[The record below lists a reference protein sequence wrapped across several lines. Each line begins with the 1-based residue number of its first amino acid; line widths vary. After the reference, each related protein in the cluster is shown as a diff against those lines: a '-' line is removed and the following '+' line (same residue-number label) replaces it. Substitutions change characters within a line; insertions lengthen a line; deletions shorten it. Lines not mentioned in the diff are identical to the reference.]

1 MPAGESEARAKTK
14 ARFEE
19 VFKSYAGYTTEKK
32 SSKKRFTPSQ
42 ENLILETLRNRLDLS
57 KDTEDNETALN
68 NTYNPEE
75 ESPRFMKNKLRDRTS
90 AAEKLNNDDVLGEE
104 GRQAKSKKKKKREI
118 IKEQPDNEGTLYI
131 NDPQI
136 FAQGCKSIK
145 TSKSRPGLEQDAAQP
160 KKEKKR
166 TKSTLDDPSTKIPS
180 KASEEEVEEQHLIQA
195 YMQQVAEEEEE
206 TAVAATA
213 VKKKPKKKLKEQVLS
228 ESTSSGLRHGILLN
242 NEVDRKKK
250 KKTVLVTS
258 ENETSAM
265 SLSELQDS
273 QTQESNVKKKKSQA
287 SLVPNVDEEEIMG
300 SKEQKFEEVPDQ
312 PKTKGMKAKRKS
324 RRASGEENAHC
335 DQELEDEG
343 PVPEAVREPQE
354 GRANQTIDDSVVLG
368 VYIHR
373 TDRLKMDLIVSHPMV
388 KVHVVDE
395 STGLY
400 VKKESGS
407 RAVSSFYEQEKVG
420 HIIPIM
426 TQPYYFKK
434 FKSTVPEWQEQVIF
448 NERFGYFL
456 QENENCPKVILF
468 FEILEFLSMG
478 EARMNIEAQN
488 QEKGFRKIAWAFL
501 KLVGAN
507 RVLNVNS
514 KLRLQLYYPPPRAR
528 TQFNTIEVFEWWN
541 NCSRH
546 RYPSTL
552 YVTVKGLKLPD
563 HINPS
568 VRSMLA
574 IQQEQGTSAYS
585 DLPNEIAGKGS
596 GTAQQGKKT
605 EMKWTKLPGQVCRI
619 PNKHLLSLR
628 VGQVG
633 CFCIRFSHDGR
644 NLAAACADRDGHAI
658 ILYEIPSGHCFRE
671 CSGHLNIIYDI
682 CWSKDDKN
690 FLSASSDG
698 TVRIWKTGSQNGPA
712 EKVLPH
718 PSFVYTAKYHPFAQY
733 LVVTGC
739 YDCVIRVWSIRE
751 REIHGHLL
759 QELDGHTS
767 FINTLCF
774 DAEGLRMFSGDS
786 LGQIIIWN
794 TFINEGSQHHPVQ
807 QWGIHKEIREDDM
820 KGVPVNYL
828 QLHPNGRRLLIHARD
843 STLRVMDLRI
853 LTTKKYTGAI
863 NYREKIHSTFT
874 PCGTFLLS
882 GSEDGVAYVWN
893 AETGDQVAMYSELS
907 YTSPLRDVAFHPHEH
922 MVAFCAFGQN
932 QPILV
937 YIYDRKVAQLEAE
950 AVKGSAG
957 VLSAAGCKGPKKLSI
972 TSDFA
977 TMQDSSAPL
986 LDRFAST
993 ARISMKMHKVKQKL
1007 DSVLNSVHQ
1016 TSAGMDHLYDQ
1027 PGSCTVSSVSWNLR
1041 KDLTAANPVSSVC
1054 PSTVVSNLLLPAPS
1068 LLSPHSKLSL
1078 PNTLGAQLIPHQ
1090 SRPPQSGGFSPVAH
1104 FSRVPSI
1111 KLQTIGT
1118 DRSALALKVE
1128 TDGFTPVQETVVALY
1143 DYTAHRSD
1151 ELTIHR
1157 SDIIQVL
1164 YKDND
1169 NWWFG
1174 RLVNGQQ
1181 GYFPANY
1188 VAGEREYEEEQLT
1201 GAQNASPSLPSEQ
1214 IEAEEKSPTPT
1225 KMSAVISKLGEL
1237 KFISEHDTDT
1247 ESPVTQV
1254 IQKKKKKKQQQ
1265 QQQQPGASRSDMP
1278 IDQSSKYF
1286 AAPVGESLTILGAV
1300 RKKKSSKSVKIVE
1313 GTGEPNVAFEPDC

>member
-1 MPAGESEARAKTK
+1 
-14 ARFEE
+14 
-19 VFKSYAGYTTEKK
+19 
-32 SSKKRFTPSQ
+32 
-42 ENLILETLRNRLDLS
+42 ETLRNRLDLS

-104 GRQAKSKKKKKREI
+104 GRQAKS
-118 IKEQPDNEGTLYI
+118 
-131 NDPQI
+131 
-136 FAQGCKSIK
+136 CKSIK

-250 KKTVLVTS
+250 TNIT
-258 ENETSAM
+258 AM

-605 EMKWTKLPGQVCRI
+605 EMKWTKLPGQTT
-619 PNKHLLSLR
+619 
-628 VGQVG
+628 
-633 CFCIRFSHDGR
+633 
-644 NLAAACADRDGHAI
+644 RDH
-658 ILYEIPSGHCFRE
+658 
-671 CSGHLNIIYDI
+671 
-682 CWSKDDKN
+682 
-690 FLSASSDG
+690 
-698 TVRIWKTGSQNGPA
+698 
-712 EKVLPH
+712 
-718 PSFVYTAKYHPFAQY
+718 FVIF
-733 LVVTGC
+733 
-739 YDCVIRVWSIRE
+739 
-751 REIHGHLL
+751 
-759 QELDGHTS
+759 
-767 FINTLCF
+767 
-774 DAEGLRMFSGDS
+774 
-786 LGQIIIWN
+786 
-794 TFINEGSQHHPVQ
+794 
-807 QWGIHKEIREDDM
+807 
-820 KGVPVNYL
+820 
-828 QLHPNGRRLLIHARD
+828 
-843 STLRVMDLRI
+843 
-853 LTTKKYTGAI
+853 
-863 NYREKIHSTFT
+863 
-874 PCGTFLLS
+874 
-882 GSEDGVAYVWN
+882 
-893 AETGDQVAMYSELS
+893 
-907 YTSPLRDVAFHPHEH
+907 
-922 MVAFCAFGQN
+922 
-932 QPILV
+932 LV
-937 YIYDRKVAQLEAE
+937 YPQ
-950 AVKGSAG
+950 
-957 VLSAAGCKGPKKLSI
+957 
-972 TSDFA
+972 
-977 TMQDSSAPL
+977 QN
-986 LDRFAST
+986 RF
-993 ARISMKMHKVKQKL
+993 
-1007 DSVLNSVHQ
+1007 
-1016 TSAGMDHLYDQ
+1016 
-1027 PGSCTVSSVSWNLR
+1027 
-1041 KDLTAANPVSSVC
+1041 
-1054 PSTVVSNLLLPAPS
+1054 
-1068 LLSPHSKLSL
+1068 
-1078 PNTLGAQLIPHQ
+1078 
-1090 SRPPQSGGFSPVAH
+1090 
-1104 FSRVPSI
+1104 
-1111 KLQTIGT
+1111 
-1118 DRSALALKVE
+1118 
-1128 TDGFTPVQETVVALY
+1128 
-1143 DYTAHRSD
+1143 
-1151 ELTIHR
+1151 
-1157 SDIIQVL
+1157 
-1164 YKDND
+1164 
-1169 NWWFG
+1169 
-1174 RLVNGQQ
+1174 
-1181 GYFPANY
+1181 
-1188 VAGEREYEEEQLT
+1188 
-1201 GAQNASPSLPSEQ
+1201 
-1214 IEAEEKSPTPT
+1214 
-1225 KMSAVISKLGEL
+1225 
-1237 KFISEHDTDT
+1237 
-1247 ESPVTQV
+1247 
-1254 IQKKKKKKQQQ
+1254 
-1265 QQQQPGASRSDMP
+1265 
-1278 IDQSSKYF
+1278 
-1286 AAPVGESLTILGAV
+1286 
-1300 RKKKSSKSVKIVE
+1300 
-1313 GTGEPNVAFEPDC
+1313 